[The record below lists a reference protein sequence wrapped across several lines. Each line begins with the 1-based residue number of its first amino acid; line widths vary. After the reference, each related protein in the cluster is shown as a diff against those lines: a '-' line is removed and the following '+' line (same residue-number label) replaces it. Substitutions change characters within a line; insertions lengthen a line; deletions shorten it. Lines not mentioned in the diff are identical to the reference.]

1 MQKSIIKSLDTP
13 WVKKILIE
21 LIRSITPII
30 KSVFIQTFI
39 KVVFKFLKKILS
51 DSKLLI
57 SK

>member
-39 KVVFKFLKKILS
+39 KVVFKFSKKILS